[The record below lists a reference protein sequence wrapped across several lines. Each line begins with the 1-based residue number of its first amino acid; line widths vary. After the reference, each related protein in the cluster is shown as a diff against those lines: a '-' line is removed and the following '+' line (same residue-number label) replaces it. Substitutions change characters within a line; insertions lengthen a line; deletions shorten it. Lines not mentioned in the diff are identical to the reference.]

1 MNLKDIVLSET
12 QQAQKAKFYMILFIW
27 NIYDKQMH
35 KNNRQICSN
44 QMRKRDA
51 KKKLLRGH
59 GVDFQGNLKIVEVD
73 SVMPTYCCE
82 YTQCY
87 WLL

>member
-1 MNLKDIVLSET
+1 
-12 QQAQKAKFYMILFIW
+12 
-27 NIYDKQMH
+27 MH

-44 QMRKRDA
+44 QMRKRNA

-87 WLL
+87 

>member
-1 MNLKDIVLSET
+1 
-12 QQAQKAKFYMILFIW
+12 
-27 NIYDKQMH
+27 MH

-44 QMRKRDA
+44 QMRERDA

-73 SVMPTYCCE
+73 SVMFTYCCE

-87 WLL
+87 